1 MIMFSRQVSVAQL
14 AVVGGHLDT
23 TMLGPD
29 QQGSAESREEE
40 QQLRVL
46 ILDNRGELFLWQNN
60 AFPQLTR
67 FARLS
72 KLSVHSEQMRV
83 WKFFSQTNVVEEN
96 KTQIFF
102 KSYSFFHL
110 INCGGECTKISKL
123 FVLFCNIFCM
133 NAKKVGEHFGKQS
146 FSMYIVT
153 L

>member
-1 MIMFSRQVSVAQL
+1 MKTMIMFSRQVGVVQL

-23 TMLGPD
+23 TLLSQD

-46 ILDNRGELFLWQNN
+46 ILDNRGQLFLWQNS

-83 WKFFSQTNVVEEN
+83 WKFSSQTNVVEEN
-96 KTQIFF
+96 KMQILCPVYFFF
-102 KSYSFFHL
+102 KSYSFL
-110 INCGGECTKISKL
+110 LN
-123 FVLFCNIFCM
+123 
-133 NAKKVGEHFGKQS
+133 
-146 FSMYIVT
+146 
-153 L
+153 